1 MKLRD
6 VCYLIPTIMLLKII
20 IRFSIDTWSTLALL
34 KRDYCTALHVEAS
47 YDDDDDERNLIR
59 IIFVFTYFFS

>member
-1 MKLRD
+1 
-6 VCYLIPTIMLLKII
+6 MLLMII
-20 IRFSIDTWSTLALL
+20 VRFSIDTWSTLALL